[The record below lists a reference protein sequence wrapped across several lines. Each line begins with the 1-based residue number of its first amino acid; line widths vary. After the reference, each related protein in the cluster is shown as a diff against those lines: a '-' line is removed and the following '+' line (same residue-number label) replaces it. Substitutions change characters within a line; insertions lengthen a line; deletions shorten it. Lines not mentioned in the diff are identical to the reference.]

1 MAELAGSR
9 FAGSYRI
16 SEWGEDGNDQLPS
29 APFLRSKLPRILPG
43 IILMVVVDRASI
55 DGSFVNITVRNWLK
69 LSEQQGGV

>member
-16 SEWGEDGNDQLPS
+16 SDGGADGNDQLPS